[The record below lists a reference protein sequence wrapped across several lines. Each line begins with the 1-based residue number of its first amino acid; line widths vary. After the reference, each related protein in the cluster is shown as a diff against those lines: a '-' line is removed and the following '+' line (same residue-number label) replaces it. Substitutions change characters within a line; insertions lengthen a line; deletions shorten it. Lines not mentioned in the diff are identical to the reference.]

1 MKNKII
7 YVFTIILFILLLPLF
22 LGNSSYKRPNAYYQV
37 YLEGNYIGTI
47 LSENELKKYINSQTD
62 TIRENIR
69 VYNLRIEAIDT
80 FNSLKDKSTKVYNDE
95 KIDDLLKQKNELKLS
110 NVEIE
115 NLELYKK
122 DKLYDLSDKDIVN
135 MHAYVEDNDIYLHA
149 KEVFIPNGIDIK
161 KVYTYKDK
169 IYSVKDLYKKIVSEK
184 SCTIA
189 GYKFTIK
196 STSDSVEDI
205 IIYTLDKDIF
215 NEAID
220 KFIKIFLSEEDY
232 TAYKKNTQ
240 TPISTTGSIIENV
253 YIEQEISYKAV
264 NISVEEKI
272 YTNASDLTAFLLYDS
287 NYNEKYV
294 TVRIGDTI
302 ESISNDNKI
311 SIQEFLISNPQ
322 YTSKENLIAQGS
334 QIKIASI
341 NPKIQAVVEKH
352 EVFDKDVAYNVIETY
367 DENANQGKITVI
379 QEGEN
384 GIERIEQNTK
394 VVNGEISYISPVGK
408 TVIKT
413 AVPKIVSIGT
423 KYIPN
428 VGSLASW
435 GWPTTSNYSISSY
448 YGYRSAIYG
457 LYNSTNWHSGIDIAG
472 TGYGSPIYAA
482 NNGVIINLGDGGTY
496 GNYIQI
502 DHNNGYYTLYAH
514 MSGFANVSLGETVT
528 RGQII
533 GFVGMTG
540 AATGPHLHYE
550 IRVNCPYYSCTVN
563 PLNYY

>member
-95 KIDDLLKQKNELKLS
+95 KIEDLLKQKNELKLS
-110 NVEIE
+110 NAEIE

-169 IYSVKDLYKKIVSEK
+169 IYSVKDIYKKIVSEK

-205 IIYTLDKDIF
+205 VIYTLDKDIF

-322 YTSKENLIAQGS
+322 YTSKDNLIAQGS

-341 NPKIQAVVEKH
+341 NPKIQSVVEKH
-352 EVFDKDVAYNVIETY
+352 EVFDKDVAYNIIETY

-435 GWPTTSNYSISSY
+435 GWPTNSNYSISSY

>member
-169 IYSVKDLYKKIVSEK
+169 IYSVKDIYKKIVSEK

-205 IIYTLDKDIF
+205 VIYTLDKDIF

-435 GWPTTSNYSISSY
+435 GWPTNSNYSISSY

>member
-22 LGNSSYKRPNAYYQV
+22 LGNSSYKRPNVYYQV

-47 LSENELKKYINSQTD
+47 LSESELKKYINSQTD

-69 VYNLRIEAIDT
+69 VYNLRIDAINT
-80 FNSLKDKSTKVYNDE
+80 FNGLKGKSTRSDNSDIVN
-95 KIDDLLKQKNELKLS
+95 DLLNRKSELDLS
-110 NVEIE
+110 TLEVE
-115 NLELYKK
+115 NLQLYKD
-122 DKLYDLSDKDIVN
+122 DKLYNLTDRDLLG
-135 MHAYVEDNDIYLHA
+135 MQEYVEKNDIYLHA
-149 KEVFIPNGIDIK
+149 DEIFIPNGIDIK

-169 IYSVKDLYKKIVSEK
+169 IYSVTDIYKKIVSEK
-184 SCTIA
+184 SPTIA

-205 IIYTLDKDIF
+205 VLYTLDKDIF
-215 NEAID
+215 NEAIE
-220 KFIKIFLSEEDY
+220 KFIKIFLPEEDY
-232 TAYKKNTQ
+232 YAYKKNMQ
-240 TPISTTGSIIENV
+240 MEIATTGSIIENV
-253 YIEQEISYKAV
+253 YIEQEISYKAT

-287 NYNEKYV
+287 NYNERYV

-302 ESISNDNKI
+302 ESISNDNRI

-341 NPKIQAVVEKH
+341 NPKIQAVVEKY
-352 EVFDKDVAYNVIETY
+352 EVFDKDVAYNTIETY
-367 DENANQGKITVI
+367 DENTNQGNIRII

-384 GIERIEQNTK
+384 GVERITQNTK
-394 VVNGEISYISPVGK
+394 VVNGEIAFVSPVGK

-413 AVPKIVSIGT
+413 AVPRIISIGT
-423 KYIPN
+423 KYVPN
-428 VGSLASW
+428 VGSLSSW
-435 GWPTTSNYSISSY
+435 GWPTNSGYTITSY
-448 YGYRSAIYG
+448 YGWRSAIYG
-457 LYNSTNWHSGIDIAG
+457 LYDSTNWHSGIDIAG

-482 NNGVIINLGDGGTY
+482 NNGVIINAGWGGSY

-502 DHNNGYYTLYAH
+502 DHNNGFYTLYAH
-514 MSGFANVSLGETVT
+514 MSGFANVSIGETVT
-528 RGQII
+528 RGQTI
-533 GFVGMTG
+533 GYVGMTG
-540 AATGPHLHYE
+540 SATGPHLHYE
-550 IRVNCPYYSCTVN
+550 IRTCEYYSCTVN

>member
-7 YVFTIILFILLLPLF
+7 YIFTIILFILMLPLF

-47 LSENELKKYINSQTD
+47 LSESELKKYINSQTD

-69 VYNLRIEAIDT
+69 IYNLRIDAIDT
-80 FNSLKDKSTKVYNDE
+80 FNSLKDKSLKISNDE
-95 KIDDLLKQKNELKLS
+95 KLKDLLDRKKELNLS
-110 NVEIE
+110 SVEVE
-115 NLELYKK
+115 NLELYKT
-122 DKLYDLSDKDIVN
+122 DKLYDLTDKDVVN
-135 MHAYVEDNDIYLHA
+135 MRAYVENNDIYLHTN
-149 KEVFIPNGIDIK
+149 EVFIPNGIDIK

-169 IYSVKDLYKKIVSEK
+169 VYSVQDIYKKIVSEK

-205 IIYTLDKDIF
+205 VVYTIDKDIF

-264 NISVEEKI
+264 NVSVEEKI
-272 YTNASDLTAFLLYDS
+272 YTNVSDLTAFLLYDA
-287 NYNEKYV
+287 NFNERYV
-294 TVRIGDTI
+294 TVNIGDTI

-435 GWPTTSNYSISSY
+435 GWPTNSNYSISSD

>member
-7 YVFTIILFILLLPLF
+7 YIFTIILFILLLPLF
-22 LGNSSYKRPNAYYQV
+22 LGNSSYKRPNGYYQV
-37 YLEGNYIGTI
+37 YLDGNYIGTI

-69 VYNLRIEAIDT
+69 IYNLRNDAINT
-80 FNSLKDKSTKVYNDE
+80 FNEFKANSIKSDNYDIVQ
-95 KIDDLLKQKNELKLS
+95 DLLNRKDELNLS
-110 NVEIE
+110 NIEIE
-115 NLELYKK
+115 NLELYKN
-122 DKLYDLSDKDIVN
+122 DKLYNLSNTDISN
-135 MHAYVEDNDIYLHA
+135 MREYVEKNDIYLHTN
-149 KEVFIPNGIDIK
+149 EVFIPNGIDIK
-161 KVYTYKDK
+161 KVYTYEDK
-169 IYSVKDLYKKIVSEK
+169 IYSVKDIYKKIISEK
-184 SCTIA
+184 SPTIA

-205 IIYTLDKDIF
+205 ILYTLDKDVF

-232 TAYKKNTQ
+232 LAYKKNLQ

-264 NISVEEKI
+264 NVSVEEKI

-302 ESISNDNKI
+302 ESISNENKI

-334 QIKIASI
+334 EIRIASI

-352 EVFDKDVAYNVIETY
+352 EVFDKDVAFNVIETY
-367 DENANQGKITVI
+367 DENANQGNIRVI

-394 VVNGEISYISPVGK
+394 VVNGEISYVSPVGK
-408 TVIKT
+408 TVIKS
-413 AVPKIVSIGT
+413 AVPKIISIGT
-423 KYIPN
+423 KYVPN
-428 VGSLASW
+428 VGSLSSW
-435 GWPTTSNYSISSY
+435 GWPTNSGYTITSY

-472 TGYGSPIYAA
+472 TGYGSPIYAS
-482 NNGVIINLGDGGTY
+482 NNGTIINAGWGGSY
-496 GNYIQI
+496 GNYVQI
-502 DHNNGYYTLYAH
+502 NHNNGYYSLYAH
-514 MSGFANVSLGETVT
+514 MDSFANISIGETVT

-533 GFVGMTG
+533 GYIGMTG
-540 AATGPHLHYE
+540 SATGPHLHYE
-550 IRVNCPYYSCTVN
+550 IRTCEYYSCTVN
-563 PLNYY
+563 PLLYY

>member
-169 IYSVKDLYKKIVSEK
+169 IYSVKDIYKKIVSEK

-435 GWPTTSNYSISSY
+435 GWPTNSNYSISSY

>member
-435 GWPTTSNYSISSY
+435 GWPTNSNYSISSY

>member
-7 YVFTIILFILLLPLF
+7 YIFTIILFILMLPLF

-47 LSENELKKYINSQTD
+47 LSESELKKYINSQTD

-69 VYNLRIEAIDT
+69 IYNLRIDAIDT
-80 FNSLKDKSTKVYNDE
+80 FNSLKDKSLKISNDE
-95 KIDDLLKQKNELKLS
+95 KLKDLLDRKKELNLS
-110 NVEIE
+110 SVEVE
-115 NLELYKK
+115 NLELYKT
-122 DKLYDLSDKDIVN
+122 DKLYDLTDKDVVN
-135 MHAYVEDNDIYLHA
+135 MRAYVENNDIYLHTN
-149 KEVFIPNGIDIK
+149 EVFIPNGIDIK

-169 IYSVKDLYKKIVSEK
+169 VYSVQDIYKKIVSEK

-205 IIYTLDKDIF
+205 VVYTIDKDIF

-264 NISVEEKI
+264 NVSVEEKI
-272 YTNASDLTAFLLYDS
+272 YTNVSDLTAFLLYDA
-287 NYNEKYV
+287 NFNERYV
-294 TVRIGDTI
+294 TVNIGDTI

-435 GWPTTSNYSISSY
+435 GWPTNSNYSISSY